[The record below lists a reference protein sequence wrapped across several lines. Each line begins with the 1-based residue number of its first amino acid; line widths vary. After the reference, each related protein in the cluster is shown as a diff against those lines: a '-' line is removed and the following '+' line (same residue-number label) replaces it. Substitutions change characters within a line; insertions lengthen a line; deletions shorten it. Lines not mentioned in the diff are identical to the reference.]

1 MLNNEKYEIFDGE
14 EFRNFDGLLIQHKE
28 LFRIVTEFD
37 SIDATDDHRFLTNMD
52 EWVYVRELEIGTEL
66 KNCGKVVSIR
76 STGIKHVYDPINVEV
91 SNKYQSNKAISH
103 NCALLYIDECSFVPQ
118 WNSFF
123 TSVFPTLTSGKDT
136 KMLFTSTPCGIN
148 HYYDFWQGAINGTN
162 GFVPI
167 KATWERVPGRD
178 EAWKQKILA
187 TMNNNMEQFAQ
198 EFEGEFIGSSGT
210 LISGAC
216 LKRMLSGKIVPI
228 SSADGVSIYN
238 KKEDGHVYMLIA
250 DVSHGKGLDYSVF
263 HVIDVSSPPYKQV
276 CTYRSNTITP
286 SDYSQIINNIGK
298 YYNNAFCLVENN
310 DIGAQVTHQLWNE
323 HNYDNVLSSQS
334 NGRAGKKLVFGVPSK
349 SDIGIRTTTS
359 VKSLGCSVL
368 KLIVEQDQLLIVDKE
383 TIGELST
390 FSKKNSSYAAETD
403 KNDDCVMPLVLF
415 AWMTTTEL
423 FKEITESNLVG
434 GITDYT
440 ENQLASSLLSVGVFS
455 DGVSDA
461 EEKKYVRFGDDPSF
475 WTMQDWNQYGN
486 QVVF

>member
-1 MLNNEKYEIFDGE
+1 MAQRTLAELNN
-14 EFRNFDGLLIQHKE
+14 
-28 LFRIVTEFD
+28 
-37 SIDATDDHRFLTNMD
+37 DAERFEQEYNL
-52 EWVYVRELEIGTEL
+52 
-66 KNCGKVVSIR
+66 
-76 STGIKHVYDPINVEV
+76 
-91 SNKYQSNKAISH
+91 
-103 NCALLYIDECSFVPQ
+103 
-118 WNSFF
+118 
-123 TSVFPTLTSGKDT
+123 
-136 KMLFTSTPCGIN
+136 
-148 HYYDFWQGAINGTN
+148 
-162 GFVPI
+162 GF
-167 KATWERVPGRD
+167 
-178 EAWKQKILA
+178 L
-187 TMNNNMEQFAQ
+187 
-198 EFEGEFIGSSGT
+198 GSSGT

-216 LKRMLSGKIVPI
+216 LKRLEPATPV
-228 SSADGVSIYN
+228 SSNESLTIYN

-263 HVIDVSSPPYKQV
+263 QVIDVSAPPYKQV

-310 DIGAQVTHQLWNE
+310 DIGAQVTYQLWNE

-334 NGRAGKKLVFGVPSK
+334 NGRAGKKLVLGVPSK
-349 SDIGIRTTTS
+349 SDIGIRTTVS

-390 FSKKNSSYAAETD
+390 FSKKNASYAAETD

-415 AWMTTTEL
+415 AWMTTTDL

-440 ENQLASSLLSVGVFS
+440 ENQLASSLLSVGVFN
-455 DGVSDA
+455 DGVEDA
-461 EEKKYVRFGDDPSF
+461 EEKKYVRLGNDPSF
-475 WTMQDWNQYGN
+475 WTMHDWNQYGN